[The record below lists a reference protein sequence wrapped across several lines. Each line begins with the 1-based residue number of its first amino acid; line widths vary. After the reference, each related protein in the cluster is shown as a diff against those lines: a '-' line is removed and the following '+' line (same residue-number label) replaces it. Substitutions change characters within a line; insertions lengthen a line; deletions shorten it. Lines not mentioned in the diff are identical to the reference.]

1 MCKIPEAERN
11 EEAWGAGVT
20 GLEPGRN
27 WNTHSLGVKVT
38 IFNLTLRY
46 QNTTEVFSAEKTGRE
61 TSTRHIF

>member
-11 EEAWGAGVT
+11 EEAWRAGVT

-27 WNTHSLGVKVT
+27 WNTHSLGVKVI

-46 QNTTEVFSAEKTGRE
+46 QNTTEVF
-61 TSTRHIF
+61 

>member
-46 QNTTEVFSAEKTGRE
+46 QNTTEVF
-61 TSTRHIF
+61 